1 MKKYSGILC
10 LGFLVFLFVIS
21 SCGEYETLEIQKK
34 AKRSADSLFRVHK
47 DSIRKLGHRKCDT
60 FYHTYFDFVF
70 DSIKDDQLRKAKEL
84 IKK

>member
-1 MKKYSGILC
+1 MKNYSGILS

-47 DSIRKLGHRKCDT
+47 DSIRKMGHRKCDT
-60 FYHTYFDFVF
+60 FYPIYFDFVF